1 VRSCEKV
8 ENFVKIDGLSL
19 LISNIAATPPTALI
33 LSSFSVRD
41 GPTRILFKEKSNP
54 RIRNRERCP
63 IPFHL
68 VVQRSLKEPGVHGVP
83 TGRRCRDQVRMRPI
97 GGENQDF
104 SSRQLE
110 RYILDGKIELTSL
123 EIIVQREYN
132 GQISRILRFFFIE
145 LITVKVVSMQSGG
158 TINFSQ
164 HITAVILC
172 L

>member
-1 VRSCEKV
+1 
-8 ENFVKIDGLSL
+8 
-19 LISNIAATPPTALI
+19 
-33 LSSFSVRD
+33 
-41 GPTRILFKEKSNP
+41 
-54 RIRNRERCP
+54 
-63 IPFHL
+63 
-68 VVQRSLKEPGVHGVP
+68 
-83 TGRRCRDQVRMRPI
+83 MRPI